1 MVFNVCFR
9 PPSGGYTVVLKSK
22 GPAAKNQ
29 RDCLGVYRVVDSL
42 NDKPVY
48 KQDAGDHYLY
58 YHGGHDCW
66 LVGSRVGQEIGW
78 IKNQPLLKAASGG
91 RQLGLTD
98 LPTGW
103 QYQPVAMVGMDGSW
117 LADDDSLTV
126 EVLKGERGVRTVAGE
141 VNRASG
147 CVRFRVR
154 FPSNTLRPCPS
165 FLSRP
170 P

>member
-1 MVFNVCFR
+1 M
-9 PPSGGYTVVLKSK
+9 VLKSK

-78 IKNQPLLKAASGG
+78 VKNQPLLKAGSG

-103 QYQPVAMVGMDGSW
+103 QYQPVAELGADGSW

-126 EVLKGERGVRTVAGE
+126 EVLKGQRGVRTVSDE

-147 CVRFRVR
+147 CVKFRVR
-154 FPSNTLRPCPS
+154 FPSNA
-165 FLSRP
+165 LSTRSLE
-170 P
+170 

>member
-1 MVFNVCFR
+1 MVFNVSFR
-9 PPSGGYTVVLKSK
+9 PLSGGYTVVLKSK

-78 IKNQPLLKAASGG
+78 IKNQPLLKAGSG

-103 QYQPVAMVGMDGSW
+103 QYQPVAMADRADGSW

-126 EVLKGERGVRTVAGE
+126 EVLKGERAVRTVPSE

-147 CVRFRVR
+147 CVIFSESVSRRARLDRV
-154 FPSNTLRPCPS
+154 PP
-165 FLSRP
+165 LSRP